1 MPQTLRL
8 GGIVSEGRHGAS
20 DGERD
25 RTQPFVADLEI
36 EVESGGD
43 TIEETADYRDIVATV
58 RAVIEDE
65 SHTLIETIARRVA
78 QAVADLGRVRMCRV
92 VIHKPAAADRH
103 GVGDIS
109 AEASA
114 SGGAAP

>member
-8 GGIVSEGRHGAS
+8 EGIRSEGRHGAT

-25 RTQPFVADLEI
+25 RPQPFVADLEI

-43 TIEETADYRDIVATV
+43 TIEETADYRDIMTAV

-65 SHTLIETIARRVA
+65 SHTLIETIARGVA
-78 QAVADLGRVRMCRV
+78 QAVADLGRVRRCRV

-103 GVGDIS
+103 GLGDIS